1 MGGFEPTIAA
11 NNSGRGTAGPHIA
24 RYFKLRAQHLCCRC
38 SGLLWQISRFGAASA
53 KPGPENAEKGR
64 APRELPL
71 PSAARAGRRL
81 QRRPR
86 RDRGVRANTTGAAR
100 R

>member
-1 MGGFEPTIAA
+1 MGGFEVIIAA
-11 NNSGRGTAGPHIA
+11 LNSGRGTAGPHNLQD
-24 RYFKLRAQHLCCRC
+24 FKLRAQHLCCRC
-38 SGLLWQISRFGAASA
+38 SGADFPLWRRSA
-53 KPGPENAEKGR
+53 KPCPENAEKWR
-64 APRELPL
+64 APREPPL

-81 QRRPR
+81 QRRSR